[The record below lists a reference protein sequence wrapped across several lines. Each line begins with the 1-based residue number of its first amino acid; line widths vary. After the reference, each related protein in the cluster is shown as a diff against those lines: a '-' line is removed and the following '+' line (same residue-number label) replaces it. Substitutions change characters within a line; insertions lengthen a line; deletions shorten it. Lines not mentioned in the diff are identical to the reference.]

1 MTWLN
6 LIKRVAGVLSAEQ
19 RGSSSSSMI
28 PVGTG
33 AANERQFYVHGIPHL
48 LRDEGDRVIHFVG
61 GFHHRLQSTP
71 YGDKLLPEVIPR
83 WKQVSVHPGEALEK
97 VAADVI
103 FQAERELTPD
113 SPTSSD
119 APAGGRRFQPTRSL
133 DGAQPSRSKREGG
146 EREGGGSASSEK
158 GSSSAYTVGKLIGW
172 GEMEFP
178 NRKSGG
184 PRTYTSFAVKLYMGA
199 GEKTLQGEGLKDAL
213 AEAGCKLGDRVAV
226 KRLRKEK
233 VPAFDKK
240 TGDPIKDP
248 RTGEQK
254 LWDRWVWN
262 INLVH

>member
-6 LIKRVAGVLSAEQ
+6 LIKRVVSVVIAEP
-19 RGSSSSSMI
+19 RGESSPNSI

-33 AANERQFYVHGIPHL
+33 ASNERQFYVHGIPHL

-61 GFHHRLQSTP
+61 VFQHRLQSTP
-71 YGDKLLPEVIPR
+71 YGDKLLPEVFPR
-83 WKQVSVHPGEALEK
+83 WNLVSEHPGKALEK

-103 FQAERELTPD
+103 QAEREMATDL
-113 SPTSSD
+113 PTSSD
-119 APAGGRRFQPTRSL
+119 APAGRRV
-133 DGAQPSRSKREGG
+133 QPSRSQDGG
-146 EREGGGSASSEK
+146 QASRSQHQDSERDEARSTSAERGSP
-158 GSSSAYTVGKLIGW
+158 SAYTVGTLIEW
-172 GEMEFP
+172 GELEFP
-178 NRKSGG
+178 NRKPGG
-184 PRTYTSFAVKLYMGA
+184 PRTYTSFAVKLDTAA
-199 GEKTLQGEGLKDAL
+199 GERTLQGEGLKDAL
-213 AEAGCKLGDRVAV
+213 SDAGCNMGDRVAV

-240 TGDPIKDP
+240 TGNPIKDP

>member
-6 LIKRVAGVLSAEQ
+6 FLKRVVIVLSASPEE
-19 RGSSSSSMI
+19 RPTRHTI

-48 LRDEGDRVIHFVG
+48 IRDEGNRVIHFVG
-61 GFHHRLQSTP
+61 VFHHRLQATP

-83 WKQVSVHPGEALEK
+83 WNQVSVHPGEALEK

-103 FQAERELTPD
+103 QAVRALAPD
-113 SPTSSD
+113 LPTSTGTS
-119 APAGGRRFQPTRSL
+119 PEERRVQITRSV
-133 DGAQPSRSKREGG
+133 DGQTSRGKREDG
-146 EREGGGSASSEK
+146 EREGSGSASSENV
-158 GSSSAYTVGKLIGW
+158 SSSAYTVGKLIQW

-184 PRTYTSFAVKLYMGA
+184 PRIYTSFAVKLYTDA

-213 AEAGCKLGDRVAV
+213 AEAGCKQGDRVAV

-240 TGDPIKDP
+240 TGDPIEDP

>member
-6 LIKRVAGVLSAEQ
+6 LIRRVATVLSAEP
-19 RGSSSSSMI
+19 RRESSTSTI

-61 GFHHRLQSTP
+61 VFHHRLQITP

-83 WKQVSVHPGEALEK
+83 WKQVRVHPGEALEK

-103 FQAERELTPD
+103 QAQRELTPD
-113 SPTSSD
+113 LPTSTD
-119 APAGGRRFQPTRSL
+119 APGAGRRFQPMRCQE
-133 DGAQPSRSKREGG
+133 GAQPSRSKREDG

-158 GSSSAYTVGKLIGW
+158 GSSSAYTVGKLIEW
-172 GEMEFP
+172 GEREFP

-184 PRTYTSFAVKLYMGA
+184 SRTYTSFAVKLYAGA
-199 GEKTLQGEGLKDAL
+199 GERTLQGEGLKDAL

-240 TGDPIKDP
+240 TGDPIQDP

>member
-6 LIKRVAGVLSAEQ
+6 LIKRVATVLSAET
-19 RGSSSSSMI
+19 RRESSRSTI

-48 LRDEGDRVIHFVG
+48 LRDEGGRVIHFVG
-61 GFHHRLQSTP
+61 VFQYLLQSTP

-83 WKQVSVHPGEALEK
+83 WEQVSVHPGEALEK

-103 FQAERELTPD
+103 QAESELTPD
-113 SPTSSD
+113 LLTSSD
-119 APAGGRRFQPTRSL
+119 APAGARRFQPTRSL
-133 DGAQPSRSKREGG
+133 DGAQPSRSKREDG
-146 EREGGGSASSEK
+146 ERQGGGSASSEK
-158 GSSSAYTVGKLIGW
+158 RSSSAYTVGKLIEW

-184 PRTYTSFAVKLYMGA
+184 PRTYTSFAVKLYTGA
-199 GEKTLQGEGLKDAL
+199 GERTLQGEGLKDAL

-226 KRLRKEK
+226 KRVRQEK